1 MALTRERYVSYV
13 NTILNLIAAVHLTYA
28 ALYDYLVAYPE
39 GTVPTGL
46 IDMKTCGGKLK
57 YLTFWNEVSFVVLK
71 FFHWLGLGELFYE
84 GTWKYY
90 VSSFILCW
98 EFLQFYV

>member
-1 MALTRERYVSYV
+1 MALTRERYVNYV

-39 GTVPTGL
+39 GSTMPGL

-57 YLTFWNEVSFVVLK
+57 YLTFWNEVSFLRNRIY
-71 FFHWLGLGELFYE
+71 LLIGSG
-84 GTWKYY
+84 
-90 VSSFILCW
+90 
-98 EFLQFYV
+98 